1 MAGRKILFNI
11 FRLLR
16 ELAITWRE
24 KTARLLSDSE
34 DKRLIS
40 SISLILKHFGN

>member
-24 KTARLLSDSE
+24 KTARDGPAGTAVFWDGRGIE
-34 DKRLIS
+34 
-40 SISLILKHFGN
+40 G